1 MIFMEKE
8 KKIMDYL
15 NTHSRVIAVDG
26 STYTL
31 ESGDVI
37 EHGFELPE
45 NITVEEFQ
53 RLLDNAKSTIMG
65 IIGNGKEE

>member
-8 KKIMDYL
+8 KKTMDYL
-15 NTHSRVIAVDG
+15 NTHSRVIAVDE

-31 ESGDVI
+31 ENGDVI

-45 NITVEEFQ
+45 DITVEEFQ
-53 RLLDNAKSTIMG
+53 YLLNNAKSTIMG
-65 IIGNGKEE
+65 IVGNGEG